1 MNTAA
6 KVRLEKD
13 RHPERFCAVKSC
25 LWRIHTSK
33 GPNPCRKHPV
43 IVTTQPQQESHDN
56 Q

>member
-6 KVRLEKD
+6 KVRIEKD
-13 RHPERFCAVKSC
+13 KHPERFCAVRDC
-25 LWRIHTSK
+25 LWRIQTAV

-43 IVTTQPQQESHDN
+43 TNPNQSQESHGN